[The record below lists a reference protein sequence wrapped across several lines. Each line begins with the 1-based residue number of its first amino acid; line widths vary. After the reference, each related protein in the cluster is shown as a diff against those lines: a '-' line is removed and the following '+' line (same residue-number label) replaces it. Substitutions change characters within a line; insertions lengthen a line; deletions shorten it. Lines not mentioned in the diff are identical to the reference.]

1 MRKLCYAVGVG
12 LVMLI
17 VARAALKQHEAAGDP
32 TAPAETSASSQ
43 IDRVDECID
52 SQACIDSYLWSL
64 YERTRKVDTV
74 RVPEQIKVAV
84 KRKGKIKIVT
94 KMVSKFVVEDFG
106 WKDPDAAEKAGMATQ
121 DYVIGGMDR
130 SFRVTLYRALRAL
143 DAAGLMP
150 GITSSFR
157 DNYRQTIATG
167 QKASSDRSY
176 HGGNFHGGYGHGQAA
191 DIVSVKGQTR
201 ADRLVSS
208 NVLWRWIDTH
218 EKELGIGRPYRDRD
232 APHVGPLDG
241 REYLAVR
248 RRWLTGRATATRT
261 IRPKR
266 KNQAESKARGDERV
280 ALHGE
285 SVASKRNGSP
295 AGRIKV
301 ALRQL
306 A

>member
-1 MRKLCYAVGVG
+1 MGKLCYAVSVG
-12 LVMLI
+12 LIMLI
-17 VARAALKQHEAAGDP
+17 VARAALKQHEAAGNP
-32 TAPAETSASSQ
+32 TAPAEMSVTASSQ

-52 SQACIDSYLWSL
+52 SQACIDIYLWSL

-94 KMVSKFVVEDFG
+94 KAVSKFVVEDFG
-106 WKDPDAAEKAGMATQ
+106 WKDPDAAEKAGIATQ

-150 GITSSFR
+150 GITSGFR
-157 DNYRQTIATG
+157 DNYRQNIATG
-167 QKASSDRSY
+167 EKALSDRSY
-176 HGGNFHGGYGHGQAA
+176 HGGSFHGGYGHGQAA

-241 REYLAVR
+241 REYLAHR
-248 RRWLTGRATATRT
+248 GEPKSQAGKARLADRRATAIRT
-261 IRPKR
+261 IRPRR
-266 KNQAESKARGDERV
+266 KSQAESKACRQIV
-280 ALHGE
+280 AIG
-285 SVASKRNGSP
+285 G
-295 AGRIKV
+295 
-301 ALRQL
+301 L
-306 A
+306 ADVSATRLIRCY